1 MSESR
6 NRSHAF
12 LTARGAQ
19 GLRKMILPVLWALII
34 SAATAPRGRCQICQV
49 PLFIQK
55 GDVDANVM
63 ILLDNSGSMNEVIT
77 SDQYDPAQ
85 DYPGDFEND
94 LTYVVDYAGYYT
106 INDNTAYLVSAPNGQ
121 YGRYTGN
128 YLNWIFYVATDEQR
142 DAIPRETKM
151 DVAAT
156 VTKAFIDRTEDVH
169 LGLSTFNFDD
179 GATILA
185 ECGASP
191 TELKDAIDLMA
202 ADSYTPLGESLEDIL
217 DYFRRTDSG
226 APIQYDCQKSFVI
239 VITDGLPTMDRD
251 VSSYLWDADG
261 DGNDPGD
268 CTSLGIPYDNSLDC
282 SDHVDDVAYWAR
294 HNDLIDWLGDTG
306 ESWEEGQTLVTYTI
320 GFDIDHPLLEETA
333 LNGDGIY
340 LSVNDSAELW
350 ASLESIMVNIRLR
363 VAAGAAVAVVS
374 SESSDSDYLY
384 RGKFNPS
391 EWMGFVECFELPYK
405 DKEQPYWEAGEI
417 LAARDPA
424 DRNIY
429 TAVGTS
435 VYSLSDDQADQL
447 MDDMDMTDPVA
458 AAEVIRWT
466 RGEDLPGYRHRKNGW
481 KLGDIIDSAPVA
493 VGSPSFF
500 TRDMDLQDFVNSYA
514 TREKMIYVGAND
526 GMLHAFRALDGHEL
540 WAFVPEYALPLLKD
554 MADSNYCHKFSVDLT
569 PAVRD
574 VQIAGN
580 WRTIL
585 VSGSGAGGAY
595 YFALDITSPTE
606 PDILWQTELPD
617 HLAPGSEVTF
627 AHLDGK
633 DVALIGS
640 GVDRTDGRA
649 VLYILD
655 AANGNLVSSY
665 ELSQKSV
672 ARNKAT
678 AASVVDLDFDGTTD
692 LAYVADLTGT
702 VYRIALNGTANP
714 GSWSVSELFSGSQ
727 PITAK
732 PVAAFA
738 EDGNINVYFGTGVYL
753 DEPDILTTDLM
764 SFYCIFDHHDE
775 RENPQLV
782 DQSDGDQDVGSADG
796 WYLDLTAKQGERVVK
811 EAAVAAGLV
820 FFTSFAPNS
829 EPCRSGGE
837 SFFYRIVYDDGT
849 VPDSDDDWRGQAQT
863 RFRGGGIASK
873 PVLDIVN
880 GTVIVQN
887 SNQTITIEEIGVA
900 YSPLTVKS
908 WQEDFDQVPAD
919 STTQNLE

>member
-1 MSESR
+1 MKLKSLLPSRSRESVP
-6 NRSHAF
+6 
-12 LTARGAQ
+12 GQ
-19 GLRKMILPVLWALII
+19 GTNCKLSVLMLSLALLICHVGP
-34 SAATAPRGRCQICQV
+34 SWGQLCQV

-77 SDQYDPAQ
+77 SADYDPANS
-85 DYPGDFEND
+85 YPGDFASD
-94 LTYVVDYAGYYT
+94 AQYVVVDSGIYT
-106 INDNTAYLVSAPNGQ
+106 INDNSAFLVSAPNGQ
-121 YGRYTGN
+121 YGRYSGN

-142 DAIPRETKM
+142 DVIPRETKM

-156 VTKAFIDRTEDVH
+156 VTKAFIDGTEDIFI
-169 LGLSTFNFDD
+169 GLMTFNYDD

-185 ECGASP
+185 ECGATT
-191 TELKDAIDLMA
+191 TELKNAIDQLA
-202 ADSYTPLGESLEDIL
+202 ADSYTPLGESLEDVL

-268 CTSLGIPYDNSLDC
+268 CTSLGIPYDNSLNC
-282 SDHVDDVAYWAR
+282 SDHMDDVAYWAR
-294 HNDLIDWLGDTG
+294 HNDLIDWLGDPG
-306 ESWEEGQTLVTYTI
+306 ESWEDGQTLVTYTI
-320 GFDIDHPLLEETA
+320 GFTVDHPLLEETA
-333 LNGDGIY
+333 SNGDGIY

-350 ASLESIMVNIRLR
+350 NSLESIMVNIRLR

-374 SESSDSDYLY
+374 SESSDADFLY

-405 DKEQPYWEAGEI
+405 DKEKPYWEAGEL
-417 LAARDPA
+417 LADRDPSS
-424 DRNIY
+424 RNIY
-429 TAVGTS
+429 TAIGTS
-435 VYSLSDDQADQL
+435 RYPLTSDLSDQL
-447 MDDMDMTDPVA
+447 MDDMDLSDPVV

-466 RGEDLPGYRHRKNGW
+466 RGEDVAGYRKRKNNW
-481 KLGDIIDSAPVA
+481 KLGDIINSAPVA

-500 TRDMDLQDFVNSYA
+500 NQDMDLQDFVNSYS

-526 GMLHAFRALDGHEL
+526 GMLHAFLALTGEER
-540 WAFVPEYALPLLKD
+540 WAFVPEYSLPLLKD
-554 MADSNYCHKFSVDLT
+554 MADSNYCHKFSVNLT
-569 PAVRD
+569 PGVRD
-574 VQIAGN
+574 ILVNGS
-580 WRTIL
+580 WTTVL
-585 VSGSGAGGAY
+585 VSGAGEGGAH

-606 PDILWQTELPD
+606 PDILWQTTLPD
-617 HLAPGSEVTF
+617 NLAMSSETTY
-627 AHLDGK
+627 ANLDGR
-633 DVALIGS
+633 DVLLIGS
-640 GVDRTDGRA
+640 GLDRTTGRA
-649 VLYILD
+649 TLYILD
-655 AANGNLVSSY
+655 AANGQVISSY
-665 ELSQKSV
+665 VLNQANVS
-672 ARNKAT
+672 RNQAT
-678 AASVVDLDFDGTTD
+678 AASVVDLNFDGTTD
-692 LAYVADLTGT
+692 LAYIADLTGT
-702 VYRIALNGTANP
+702 VYRIAFNGTANP
-714 GSWSVSELFSGSQ
+714 GSWSVSELFSGDQ

-738 EDGNINVYFGTGVYL
+738 ENGTINIYFGTGVYI
-753 DEPDILTTDLM
+753 DEPDILTLDLM
-764 SFYCIFDHHDE
+764 SFYCIYDRHDE
-775 RENPQLV
+775 SENPLLIN
-782 DQSDGDQDVGSADG
+782 QSDGDQEIGTADG
-796 WYLDLTAKQGERVVK
+796 WYIDLTAKKGERVVK

-837 SFFYRIVYDDGT
+837 SFFYRIIYDDGT
-849 VPDSDDDWRGQAQT
+849 VPETDDDWNGRVQT
-863 RFRGGGIASK
+863 KFRGGGIASK

-908 WQEDFDQVPAD
+908 WQEDFEQATTD
-919 STTQNLE
+919 SSAQNLD